1 MVGDTLRRARESQNL
16 TVKDIEKGTSIRS
29 LYIEAIEKGEYGTLP
44 GMVYAKGFV
53 RNYAN
58 FLKLDADTLARQF
71 QEEADPGSTAAEP
84 PKEEEKPRKVS
95 SADFSEHYTGG
106 TSSSHTGLVAMLLVL
121 VVAAGGVW
129 YLLSDSGSTA
139 HSTKQ
144 GKQTAQTTQSKSSPK
159 PQAQEQQTKL
169 PAAARAQEPSVP
181 SPTPQTAPPSKTAPA
196 ASPAASGELVLD
208 SKFTGNCW
216 VQVVADGQ
224 VVYEGTAQE
233 GQSMHWTA
241 KEHIFLTA
249 GNAGAVELTQNGKPL
264 GTLGAYGQ
272 VVEKDFTRTAQAN

>member
-106 TSSSHTGLVAMLLVL
+106 TSSSHTGLVAVLLVL

-129 YLLSDSGSTA
+129 YLLSDSGNSA
-139 HSTKQ
+139 HSTKP

-159 PQAQEQQTKL
+159 PQAQEQQTK
-169 PAAARAQEPSVP
+169 PSAAARTPEPAVP
-181 SPTPQTAPPSKTAPA
+181 SP
-196 ASPAASGELVLD
+196 SPAPQAVPAVPQAIPGELVLD

-216 VQVVADGQ
+216 MQVVADGQ
-224 VVYEGTAQE
+224 VVYEGTAQDGE
-233 GQSMHWTA
+233 SMHWTA
-241 KEHIFLTA
+241 KEHIFITA
-249 GNAGAVELTQNGKPL
+249 GNAGAVELTQNGKS
-264 GTLGAYGQ
+264 LGALGDYGQ
-272 VVEKDFTRTAQAN
+272 VVERDFTREVKAN

>member
-1 MVGDTLRRARESQNL
+1 MVGDTLRRNL
-16 TVKDIEKGTSIRS
+16 TIKDIEKGTSIRS

-71 QEEADPGSTAAEP
+71 QEEAAPGSTPMEQP
-84 PKEEEKPRKVS
+84 QEDDKPRKVS
-95 SADFSEHYTGG
+95 SADFSERYAGG
-106 TSSSHTGLVAMLLVL
+106 NSSSHTGLVAVLLVL

-139 HSTKQ
+139 HSTKP

-159 PQAQEQQTKL
+159 PQAQEQAK
-169 PAAARAQEPSVP
+169 PSAAARAQEPSVP
-181 SPTPQTAPPSKTAPA
+181 SPTPQTAPPPKTAPA

-216 VQVVADGQ
+216 MQVVADGQ

-272 VVEKDFTRTAQAN
+272 VVEKDFTRKAQAN

>member
-16 TVKDIEKGTSIRS
+16 TIKDIEKGTSIRS
-29 LYIEAIEKGEYGTLP
+29 LYIDAIEKGEYGTLP

-71 QEEADPGSTAAEP
+71 QEEADPGSVAVEP

-95 SADFSEHYTGG
+95 SADFSKHYTGG
-106 TSSSHTGLVAMLLVL
+106 ASSSHMGLVAVLLML
-121 VVAAGGVW
+121 VVVAGGAW
-129 YLLSDSGSTA
+129 YLLSDSGSSA
-139 HSTKQ
+139 HSTKP
-144 GKQTAQTTQSKSSPK
+144 GKQTAQTTQSKSNTKAKVQEQEPK
-159 PQAQEQQTKL
+159 PPVAAKTPE
-169 PAAARAQEPSVP
+169 PAVP
-181 SPTPQTAPPSKTAPA
+181 SPASQAAPTAPQPA
-196 ASPAASGELVLD
+196 TGDLVLD

-216 VQVVADGQ
+216 MQVVADGQ
-224 VVYEGTAQE
+224 VIYEGTAQE

-249 GNAGAVELTQNGKPL
+249 GNAGAVELTQNGKA
-264 GTLGAYGQ
+264 LGALGDYGQ
-272 VVEKDFTRTAQAN
+272 VVERDFTKAN